1 MYACVW
7 SSTDTFLRKNNP
19 VLFNMCRF
27 LENAKKWGR
36 MKDIRTAGQEA
47 KKKLRKKTDEGRYKK
62 RREAGMKEE
71 QKNRKGRKNR

>member
-1 MYACVW
+1 MG
-7 SSTDTFLRKNNP
+7 KN
-19 VLFNMCRF
+19 
-27 LENAKKWGR
+27 EGY
-36 MKDIRTAGQEA
+36 KDSRAGS